1 MKRLKTQQGQRR
13 QNTDSEPPE
22 VSNPD
27 SVIEAREEEDGYF
40 LPADSLKDVDIDC
53 SDDTKK

>member
-1 MKRLKTQQGQRR
+1 MKRLKTQLGQRR
-13 QNTDSEPPE
+13 QNTDSGPPE

-27 SVIEAREEEDGYF
+27 SVPEVREEEGGYV